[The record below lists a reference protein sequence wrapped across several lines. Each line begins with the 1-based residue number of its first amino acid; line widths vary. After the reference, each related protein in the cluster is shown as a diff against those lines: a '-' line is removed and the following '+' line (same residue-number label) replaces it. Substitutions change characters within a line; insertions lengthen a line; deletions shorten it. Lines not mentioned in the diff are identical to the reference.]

1 MSIDERLGFWLNKA
15 QEAHNESKMEVTK
28 EELRLGNWLESEAG
42 YFQVNIIAHDTVIK
56 NVKPIPITEYILLKA
71 GFMLMPYGW
80 YKRGLVGYSFDHGI
94 LEIGEPMEIG
104 HVYID
109 RPIFLHDLQNIY
121 YQLFKKELII
131 KL

>member
-15 QEAHNESKMEVTK
+15 QEAHNANKMEVTK
-28 EELRLGNWLESEAG
+28 EELRLGNWLDSEAG

-56 NVKPIPITEYILLKA
+56 NVKPIRITEEILLKA
-71 GFMLMPYGW
+71 GFVKQPNGW
-80 YKRGLVGYSFDHGI
+80 YKIGIVGYSFYHGI

-121 YQLFKKELII
+121 FQFFKKELTI